1 MNVSQPV
8 GMRSATHVFL
18 LLAVATLQCVNQL
31 LLKRGVSR
39 GGPIPLSWP
48 GLVSLV
54 VRVVTTPEILAG
66 YAVGFLTGLVWLAT
80 LSRMEISFAS
90 PVVTGI
96 YFILLVVGAWALLG
110 EGITA
115 TRVLGMLLILGGL
128 LLIFREG

>member
-39 GGPIPLSWP
+39 GGPIPLSWA

-54 VRVVTTPEILAG
+54 TRIVTTPEILAG
-66 YAVGFLTGLVWLAT
+66 YAIGLLTGLVWLAT
-80 LSRMEISFAS
+80 LSRMEISLAS

-96 YFILLVVGAWALLG
+96 YFVLLVVGARAFLG
-110 EGITA
+110 EEITA
-115 TRVLGMLLILGGL
+115 TRVLGMFLILGGL

>member
-1 MNVSQPV
+1 MNVSQPA
-8 GMRSATHVFL
+8 GIRSATHVLL
-18 LLAVATLQCVNQL
+18 LLAVATLQCANQL
-31 LLKRGVSR
+31 LLKKGVSR

-48 GLVSLV
+48 GLVSLA

-80 LSRMEISFAS
+80 LSRLEISFAS

-96 YFILLVVGAWALLG
+96 YFILLVLGARALLG

-115 TRVLGMLLILGGL
+115 GRVLGMLLILGGL
-128 LLIFREG
+128 VLIFREG